1 MSTYR
6 ELVYMCLDQVKA
18 ISDDSTFTEDHAM
31 FLLSKYRTN
40 ILKQAYQNGQTA
52 IPESNYQTLCVDVE
66 PYSST
71 DADICGKGVYL
82 RSTEK
87 IPFTLPF
94 GGVTVYTNDFF
105 GRRISYVSRERM
117 KYVGNNKWTKNAIF
131 ATIGPDSYLYLK
143 SANDKFLRIRKVTLT
158 GIFEDADKANELA
171 CEKAGEVCDP
181 LDRQYPLEEGL
192 INNAIQA
199 TVRDLL
205 GAMYRPKDNLNN
217 ANDDMATLEYFLS
230 RNTKKG
236 VRDLIEDNVGQ
247 Q

>member
-52 IPESNYQTLCVDVE
+52 IADSNYQTLCLDVC
-66 PYSST
+66 PYKAN
-71 DADICGKGVYL
+71 DADVCGAGVYL

-94 GGVTVYTNDFF
+94 GSVSVYTNDFF
-105 GRRISYVSRERM
+105 GKRISYVSRERM

-131 ATIGPDSYLYLK
+131 ATIGPDNYLYLK
-143 SANDKFLRIRKVTLT
+143 SANDKFLRIRQVTLT

-217 ANDDMATLEYFLS
+217 ANDDMATLEYFLA